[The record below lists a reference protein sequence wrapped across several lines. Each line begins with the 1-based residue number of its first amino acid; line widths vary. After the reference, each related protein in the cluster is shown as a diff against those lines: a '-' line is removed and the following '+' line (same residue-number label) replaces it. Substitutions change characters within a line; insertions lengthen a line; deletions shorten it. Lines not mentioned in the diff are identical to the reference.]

1 MATETASDNP
11 GLTSTPVRDENPTSD
26 HPTLVPSMSGIPGC
40 AGSDDKVDSGN
51 AAVTTV
57 LGNGVNGSLLI
68 PSSVFNPVDTP
79 VVPPLQIDGNGV
91 NGSLLIPS
99 SVFNPVDTP
108 VVPPLQVDGGV
119 ANILTYTNG
128 FNRVDSSSSLQEDR
142 STEVLPDHV
151 GGVVPGLL
159 DRDANF
165 DESSSSTPGENVN
178 EPVSDYFSDGEV
190 FLTDGVPDD
199 VDDVAD
205 SVVGTPIEVQ
215 AEPGRVG
222 GFVNVFFRR

>member
-57 LGNGVNGSLLI
+57 L
-68 PSSVFNPVDTP
+68 
-79 VVPPLQIDGNGV
+79 GNGV